1 MASVDDA
8 AGAEDSLMSYARTPL
23 AIRFQPAMSGV
34 MDGGAMP
41 IVIGVVA
48 VGAIVGIGY
57 LIYKSSKNERE
68 VRSRIAEKE
77 GSAGLAR
84 YEDART
90 KRAAVEGGL
99 GILSGLAWGAGG
111 RHSSFRS
118 GIRKNKGRAR
128 KTSRARP

>member
-1 MASVDDA
+1 MT
-8 AGAEDSLMSYARTPL
+8 YARTPAVVQL
-23 AIRFQPAMSGV
+23 QPAMSGV
-34 MDGGAMP
+34 MDGGAAP
-41 IVIGVVA
+41 IIIGVVA
-48 VGAIVGIGY
+48 VAAIAGIGY

-99 GILSGLAWGAGG
+99 GILTGLAWGAGG
-111 RHSSFRS
+111 RHSSLR
-118 GIRKNKGRAR
+118 RNKGRTRSR
-128 KTSRARP
+128 KTSRARR

>member
-1 MASVDDA
+1 
-8 AGAEDSLMSYARTPL
+8 MSYARTH
-23 AIRFQPAMSGV
+23 AVARSHSAMGEV

-41 IVIGVVA
+41 VIIGVAA

-99 GILSGLAWGAGG
+99 GILSGLAWSGG
-111 RHSSFRS
+111 SRRGSFR
-118 GIRKNKGRAR
+118 RNKGRSRSR
-128 KTSRARP
+128 KTSRARH